1 MYILAKLVY
10 TLGVKTQYLSFFYQK
25 VPNIDREFEK
35 KISSLDID
43 DELKK
48 EMIRQAQE
56 RSQSL
61 QEQIEK
67 MKESLRQRK
76 DRKKPAKLSDEER
89 NGMSAE
95 EQQGL
100 LEAREIQSEAD
111 REREDK
117 ALLEA
122 RKLLEKVLIHYKL
135 QICLYTVFVTMF
147 KLIHNILTLTGLEM
161 IHFPKAC

>member
-1 MYILAKLVY
+1 MNIY
-10 TLGVKTQYLSFFYQK
+10 TCCKNSIFEFFYLK

-67 MKESLRQRK
+67 MKEALRKRK

-100 LEAREIQSEAD
+100 IEAREIQSEAD

-122 RKLLEKVLIHYKL
+122 RKLLEKVLVHYKL
-135 QICLYTVFVTMF
+135 YIYLYSV
-147 KLIHNILTLTGLEM
+147 LLRWLN
-161 IHFPKAC
+161 